1 MAEYDDKPGLGA
13 DGDLIAK
20 LQRWDTEL
28 ERHWG
33 EWVDEA
39 KECYRFVAGH
49 QYAKD
54 ELDQLRSQNKPHAVF
69 NRIGP
74 IIDAVVGAEIAGR
87 QEVKF
92 YPREVGDSGVNELL
106 SRGAEWIRDQGEA
119 ESEETVAF
127 RDAFVCGCGW
137 IETVLSYDDDPSGEV
152 IFNRIE
158 PWDVLADPAST
169 KPNFK
174 DARYIR
180 RQKTYSK
187 EEFQEIWPGETGVF
201 DDDAELASYTSDP
214 RRAYEREDDERGK
227 RSDEV
232 TVSMYQ
238 WFETETIVLVPSP
251 DGMELI
257 EIPFEEYEQLEDAPE
272 GQTVRR
278 KRYRYAMTTGQ
289 RLLEQGELD
298 QRKFTLKGITGKRDE
313 DQGTYYGL
321 VRSMKDPQVW
331 ANSFFNMILHIIRT
345 NAKGGLVVEDGAVED
360 MREFEKSW
368 ARSDSITKV
377 STGALQ
383 QGRIQPKS
391 GPPYPSAIENL
402 LERAVEA
409 IREVSGVN
417 AEILGLADREQPG
430 VLEQQRKQ
438 AVYGILAP
446 FFEAFRRYRKQ
457 QGELLLD
464 YMRRMQGQL
473 VRVTTGTGVER
484 YVPLIMDPNVTK
496 FDVIVDEAPAGPNQ
510 KMQTFQVIQAMLPIL
525 RDADLPMDVWVEL
538 LRFSP
543 LPESLTAKISERLM
557 AAEQQGEG
565 DPRQRAIAEA
575 VQAMQMRGMA
585 AEVANKEA
593 DAQKKQA
600 DAQLSNVKAQS
611 DAIEAQNLMMR
622 PDPNPQSIL

>member
-1 MAEYDDKPGLGA
+1 MAEYDDSPAIGEDA
-13 DGDLIAK
+13 DLIAK
-20 LQRWDTEL
+20 LQRWDADL
-28 ERHWG
+28 EKHWG
-33 EWVDEA
+33 DWVEEA

-54 ELDQLRSQNKPHAVF
+54 ELDKLRSQNKPTAVF

-87 QEVKF
+87 QEIKF

-119 ESEETVAF
+119 ESEESVAF
-127 RDAFVCGCGW
+127 RDTFVCGCGW
-137 IETVLSYDDDPSGEV
+137 IETVLSYDDDPNGEV
-152 IFNRIE
+152 IFNRLE

-169 KPNFK
+169 KPNFT

-187 EEFQEIWPGETGVF
+187 EEFLELWPGETGVF
-201 DDDAELASYTSDP
+201 DDEAELASYTSDP
-214 RRAYEREDDERGK
+214 RRAYERDEDEKSNRADQ
-227 RSDEV
+227 V

-238 WFETETIVLVPSP
+238 WYETETIVLIPSP
-251 DGMELI
+251 DGLDLI
-257 EIPFEEYEQLEDAPE
+257 PVPYEEYEMMEDAPE

-278 KRYRYAMTTGQ
+278 KRYRYAMTTGH
-289 RLLEQGELD
+289 RLLEQGELQ
-298 QRKFTLKGITGKRDE
+298 QRKFTIKGITGKRDE
-313 DQGTYYGL
+313 EKGTYYGL

-345 NAKGGLVVEDGAVED
+345 NAKGGLVVEEGAVED
-360 MREFEKSW
+360 IREFEKSW

-391 GPPYPSAIENL
+391 GPPYPNAIENL

-446 FFEAFRRYRKQ
+446 FFESFRRYRKQ

-484 YVPLIMDPNVTK
+484 YVPLIMDQNVTK
-496 FDVIVDEAPAGPNQ
+496 FDVIVDQAPAGPNQ

-525 RDADLPMDVWVEL
+525 RDAELPMDVWVEL

-543 LPESLTAKISERLM
+543 LPESLVAKVSESLM
-557 AAEQQGEG
+557 RGEQQGGG
-565 DPRQRAIAEA
+565 DPQAQQIAQ
-575 VQAMQMRGMA
+575 VMQNLQMRGAA
-585 AEVANKEA
+585 AEVAKVEA
-593 DAQKKQA
+593 DANLK
-600 DAQLSNVKAQS
+600 NV
-611 DAIEAQNLMMR
+611 EAFSKEVEARNMAAR
-622 PDPNPQSIL
+622 PDPQPQSIL

>member
-1 MAEYDDKPGLGA
+1 MAEYDDSPAIGEDA
-13 DGDLIAK
+13 DLIAK
-20 LQRWDTEL
+20 LQRWDADL
-28 ERHWG
+28 EKHWG
-33 EWVDEA
+33 EWVEEA

-54 ELDQLRSQNKPHAVF
+54 ELDKLRSQNKPTAVF

-87 QEVKF
+87 QEIKF

-119 ESEETVAF
+119 ESEESVAF
-127 RDAFVCGCGW
+127 RDTFVCGCGW
-137 IETVLSYDDDPSGEV
+137 IETVLSYDDDPNGEV
-152 IFNRIE
+152 IFKRLE

-169 KPNFK
+169 KPNFT

-187 EEFQEIWPGETGVF
+187 EEFLELWPGETGVF
-201 DDDAELASYTSDP
+201 DDEAELASYTSDP
-214 RRAYEREDDERGK
+214 RRAYERDEDEKSNRADQ
-227 RSDEV
+227 V

-238 WFETETIVLVPSP
+238 WYETETIVLIPSP
-251 DGMELI
+251 DGLDLI
-257 EIPFEEYEQLEDAPE
+257 PVPYEEYEMMEDAPE

-278 KRYRYAMTTGQ
+278 KRYRYAMTTGH
-289 RLLEQGELD
+289 RLLEQGELQ
-298 QRKFTLKGITGKRDE
+298 QRKFTIKGITGKRDE
-313 DQGTYYGL
+313 EKGTYYGL

-345 NAKGGLVVEDGAVED
+345 NAKGGLVVEEGAVED
-360 MREFEKSW
+360 IREFEKSW

-391 GPPYPSAIENL
+391 GPPYPNAIENL

-446 FFEAFRRYRKQ
+446 FFESFRRYRKQ

-484 YVPLIMDPNVTK
+484 YVPLIMDQNVTK

-525 RDADLPMDVWVEL
+525 RDAELPMDVWVEL

-543 LPESLTAKISERLM
+543 LPESLVAKVSESLM
-557 AAEQQGEG
+557 RGEQQGGG
-565 DPRQRAIAEA
+565 DPQAQQIAQ
-575 VQAMQMRGMA
+575 VMQNLQMRGAA
-585 AEVANKEA
+585 AEVAKVEA
-593 DAQKKQA
+593 DANLK
-600 DAQLSNVKAQS
+600 NV
-611 DAIEAQNLMMR
+611 EAFSKEVEARNMAAR
-622 PDPNPQSIL
+622 PDPQPQSIL

>member
-1 MAEYDDKPGLGA
+1 MAEYDDSPAIGEDA
-13 DGDLIAK
+13 DLIAK
-20 LQRWDTEL
+20 LQRWDADL
-28 ERHWG
+28 EKHWG
-33 EWVDEA
+33 DWVEEA

-54 ELDQLRSQNKPHAVF
+54 ELDKLRSQNKPTAVF

-87 QEVKF
+87 QEIKF
-92 YPREVGDSGVNELL
+92 YPREVGDSGVNEML

-119 ESEETVAF
+119 ESEESVAF
-127 RDAFVCGCGW
+127 RDTFICGCGW
-137 IETVLSYDDDPSGEV
+137 IETVLSYDDDPNGEV
-152 IFNRIE
+152 IFNRLE

-169 KPNFK
+169 KPNFT

-187 EEFQEIWPGETGVF
+187 EEFKELWPGETGVF
-201 DDDAELASYTSDP
+201 DDEAELASYTSDP
-214 RRAYEREDDERGK
+214 RRAYERDEDERSN
-227 RSDEV
+227 RADQV

-238 WFETETIVLVPSP
+238 WYETETVVLIPSP
-251 DGMELI
+251 DGLDLI
-257 EIPFEEYEQLEDAPE
+257 PVPYEEYEMMEDAPE

-278 KRYRYAMTTGQ
+278 KRYRYAMTTGH
-289 RLLEQGELD
+289 RLLEQGELE
-298 QRKFTLKGITGKRDE
+298 QRKFTIKGITGKRDE
-313 DQGTYYGL
+313 EKGTYYGL

-345 NAKGGLVVEDGAVED
+345 NAKGGLVVEEGAVED
-360 MREFEKSW
+360 IREFEKSW

-377 STGALQ
+377 SPGALQ

-391 GPPYPSAIENL
+391 GPPYPQAIERL

-446 FFEAFRRYRKQ
+446 FFESFRRYRKQ

-484 YVPLIMDPNVTK
+484 YVPLIMDQNVTK

-525 RDADLPMDVWVEL
+525 RDAELPMDVWVEL

-543 LPESLTAKISERLM
+543 LPESLVAKVSESLM
-557 AAEQQGEG
+557 RGEQQGGG
-565 DPRQRAIAEA
+565 DPQAQQIAQ
-575 VQAMQMRGMA
+575 VMQNLQMRGAA
-585 AEVANKEA
+585 AEVAKVEA
-593 DAQKKQA
+593 DANLK
-600 DAQLSNVKAQS
+600 NV
-611 DAIEAQNLMMR
+611 EAFSKEVEARNMAAR
-622 PDPNPQSIL
+622 PDPQPQSIL